1 MATEHGAT
9 VTAGDIAR
17 LAGVGRA
24 AVSNWRRRFSDFPG
38 PVGGTASSP
47 LFSLTEVE
55 SWLRAQG
62 KLQTLPEDELLWQK
76 VRNSADD
83 LRLLSLVS
91 RLAAAVAHRRL
102 TELLQADDSEVA
114 DALPDLVADRR
125 DVPLIRATAALAES
139 RGPAE
144 TVEFLYTRY
153 TEAHSRRVQVIP
165 PEVARLMAALVGP
178 RSGEVFDPSCGHGG
192 LLIAAGDGAG
202 TVRAVG
208 QERDGDAA
216 RLASARLAVRGI
228 AADVRRGDALTGDAF
243 PCLQADAVLCSP
255 PFGERGWGYE
265 ELAGDPRWQ
274 YGLPPRGESELAW
287 VQHCLAHARPGGQ
300 VAVLM
305 PPAAA
310 SRRSGRRIRSQLI
323 RTGALRA
330 VVALPPGSAPQSA
343 MPPHLWLLRRPD
355 LGDRIPSHV
364 LMVDA
369 TESREAVVPAWRAF
383 MEDPQRE
390 TAGGGRAVPVIDLL
404 DDDVDLTPGR
414 YLLRRAAGPGVAGR
428 TADELL
434 AAVAELTRLIPSV
447 ADSPREHSF
456 PAVPLGELARTGA
469 LRIVPTPARA
479 ERGEGDLALLT
490 AEDVV
495 LGRAPT
501 GTAAGGPD
509 LVVARPGD
517 VVVPVA
523 GRTPAAVVVEAE
535 TALGPQLL
543 LIRPDPESF
552 DPHFVAGFLR
562 ASARRAPGAASG
574 VSRVDARRT
583 LLPRLPLAE
592 QRRYGRLFRELELF
606 AGALRRAG
614 EAGELLHGLVLDGLV
629 SGDLRPGPG
638 RGAPGPGAQ
647 ESPAGPAGAV

>member
-24 AVSNWRRRFSDFPG
+24 AVSNWRRRFGDFPG

-47 LFSLTEVE
+47 LFSLAEVE

-62 KLQTLPEDELLWQK
+62 KLQSLPEDELLWQR

-102 TELLQADDSEVA
+102 AELLEADDSEVA
-114 DALPDLVADRR
+114 DALPDLVVDDR
-125 DVPLIRATAALAES
+125 DVPLIRATAALAEA
-139 RGPAE
+139 RGPEE

-165 PEVARLMAALVGP
+165 EEVARLMAELVEP
-178 RSGEVFDPSCGHGG
+178 RTGAVFDPACGHGG
-192 LLIAAGDGAG
+192 LLIAAGGEPGAL
-202 TVRAVG
+202 RAVG

-228 AADVRRGDALTGDAF
+228 DADVRQGDALTGDAF

-255 PFGERGWGYE
+255 PFSERGWGYE

-300 VAVLM
+300 VVVLM

-310 SRRSGRRIRSQLI
+310 NRRSGRRIRSQLI

-369 TESREAVVPAWRAF
+369 TDSREAVLPAWHAF
-383 MEDPQRE
+383 REDPGRE
-390 TAGGGRAVPVIDLL
+390 AAGGGRAVPVIDLL

-414 YLLRRAAGPGVAGR
+414 YLLRTAAAPGVAGR

-434 AAVAELTRLIPSV
+434 AAVTELTRLLPSV
-447 ADSPREHSF
+447 ADSPQGPL
-456 PAVPLGELARTGA
+456 PAVSLAELARTGA
-469 LRIVPTPARA
+469 LRITQTPGGRA
-479 ERGEGDLALLT
+479 EPEEGDTALLT

-495 LGRAPT
+495 LGRPAT
-501 GTAAGGPD
+501 GTGTGGPD
-509 LVVARPGD
+509 AVVARPGD

-523 GRTPAAVVVEAE
+523 GRTPAAAVVEE
-535 TALGPQLL
+535 ESVLGPNLL
-543 LIRPDPESF
+543 LIRPDPDLF

-562 ASARRAPGAASG
+562 AAAGQASGTASAISRTDARRA
-574 VSRVDARRT
+574 R
-583 LLPRLPLAE
+583 LPRLPLAE
-592 QRRYGRLFRELELF
+592 QRRYGQVFRELELF

-614 EAGELLHGLVLDGLV
+614 ETGELLRRIVLDGLM
-629 SGDLRPGPG
+629 SGDLRPEP
-638 RGAPGPGAQ
+638 RP
-647 ESPAGPAGAV
+647 